1 MAEEQAFPY
10 SHWLAKIHPR
20 FGVPWNMM
28 LVIFAA
34 EIVVG
39 EFLSDLE
46 YILEPRLD
54 C

>member
-10 SHWLAKIHPR
+10 SQWLAKIHPR
-20 FGVPWNMM
+20 FEVPWNMM

-39 EFLSDLE
+39 ELHTMNVSDDGR
-46 YILEPRLD
+46 I